1 MYIILFILGISLI
14 LLGANWLV
22 DGASGIAKK
31 FGLSEF
37 VIGAVIVGIGTSTPE
52 LVTSLIAAIKGNADI
67 TIGNITGSNIFNT
80 LMILGVTVLIAP
92 IKFTSFNIRKDIPIA
107 MVASLLFLIMA
118 TDTIINKNGINTITR
133 IDGLIMLLC
142 FVAYMYYSFKSGKS
156 SDNESDN
163 LTDNQKDN
171 SNSKTDCN
179 IKLMIFYVI
188 IGLGAL
194 IGGGEL
200 FVNSATIIAKKLGV
214 SDSVIS
220 MTLMAGGTSL
230 PELASCVIAAIKK
243 RGQLALGNVLGSNV
257 SNILLIIG
265 ASSMITPLKVSQI
278 SYFSIIAALV
288 SSILLFITI
297 YSFKKKELDR
307 WEGVIFLIIYCVY
320 IYMIL

>member
-142 FVAYMYYSFKSGKS
+142 FAAYMYYSFKSGKS

-188 IGLGAL
+188 IGLSAL

-278 SYFSIIAALV
+278 SYFSIIATLV